1 MKVILKEDVKNLGSK
16 GDIVN
21 VSDGY
26 ARNYLFPRGVAEEA
40 SKGNIQQLKERQKA
54 MQKKMQEEKAAAKE
68 MASRMEKEKFVIAV
82 KAGEQGRLFGS
93 VTTKDIADA
102 VAKAGY
108 EIDRRKI
115 QLEENIKSLGVHKVK
130 VKLYED
136 VTADI
141 KIQVVEA

>member
-1 MKVILKEDVKNLGSK
+1 MKVILKADVKNLGSK

-26 ARNYLFPRGVAEEA
+26 ARNYLFPRGLAEEA
-40 SKGNIQQLKERQKA
+40 NKGNVQQLKERQKA
-54 MQKKMQEEKAAAKE
+54 VQRRMEEEKAAAKE

-115 QLEENIKSLGVHKVK
+115 QLEENIKALGVHRVK
-130 VKLYED
+130 VRLYED

>member
-26 ARNYLFPRGVAEEA
+26 ARNYLFPRGLAEEA

>member
-1 MKVILKEDVKNLGSK
+1 MKVILKADVKNLGSK

-26 ARNYLFPRGVAEEA
+26 ARNYLFPRGLAEEA
-40 SKGNIQQLKERQKA
+40 NKGNVQQLKERQKA
-54 MQKKMQEEKAAAKE
+54 VQRRMEEEKAAAKE

>member
-1 MKVILKEDVKNLGSK
+1 MKVILKADVKNLGSK

-26 ARNYLFPRGVAEEA
+26 ARSYLFQGLAEEA
-40 SKGNIQQLKERQKA
+40 NKGNVQQLKERQKA
-54 MQKKMQEEKAAAKE
+54 VQRRMEEEKAAA
-68 MASRMEKEKFVIAV
+68 RDGLPDGKEKFVIAV

-115 QLEENIKSLGVHKVK
+115 QLEENIKALGVHRVK
-130 VKLYED
+130 VRLYED

>member
-1 MKVILKEDVKNLGSK
+1 MKVILKEDVKKLGSR

-26 ARNYLFPRGVAEEA
+26 ARNYLFPRGLAEEA
-40 SKGNIQQLKERQKA
+40 NKGNIQQQKDREKARLKRMK
-54 MQKKMQEEKAAAKE
+54 EEKAAAEE
-68 MASRMEKEKFVIAV
+68 MASRMEKEKFVIPV

-93 VTTKDIADA
+93 VTSKDIADA
-102 VAKAGY
+102 VEKAGY

-115 QLEENIKSLGVHKVK
+115 QLDENIKSLGMHKVK
-130 VKLYED
+130 VRLYED
-136 VTADI
+136 VVADI

>member
-1 MKVILKEDVKNLGSK
+1 MKVILKADVKNLGSK

-26 ARNYLFPRGVAEEA
+26 ARNYLFPKSLAEEA
-40 SKGNIQQLKERQKA
+40 NKGNVQQLKERQKA
-54 MQKKMQEEKAAAKE
+54 VQRRMEEEKAAAKE

-115 QLEENIKSLGVHKVK
+115 QLEENIKSQGVHKVK

>member
-26 ARNYLFPRGVAEEA
+26 ARNYLFPRGLAEEA
-40 SKGNIQQLKERQKA
+40 NKGNIQQLKERQKA

-115 QLEENIKSLGVHKVK
+115 QLDENIKSLGVHKVK
-130 VKLYED
+130 VRLYED